1 MIFVTGASGTVGR
14 EVVAQLLAMD
24 VPVRALTRDPARAKI
39 DPRAAIITGDT
50 TQPETF
56 AHRLKG
62 ADALF
67 SVVFGPRMAAEE
79 AALARV
85 ARDAGVKHIVKLSA
99 LGAGG
104 ESGPR
109 VGIAGWH
116 EAAEKELAASGV
128 PYTFVQATAFMSNLF
143 FQREPIARMGKL
155 FSNYGDGKLAFVHP
169 RDIAAVAV
177 KALTSPDQ
185 HRNKAYPVTGG
196 EALSMHEVAQ
206 LLSDAMGRKIA
217 YVPVSDEASADSMRQ
232 HGLPI
237 EVVSALMPFGK
248 IVREGRASAV
258 SPAVRNVT
266 GRDPLTY
273 AAWVK
278 EYAPAFQP
286 EAQRATAD

>member
-39 DPRAAIITGDT
+39 DPHAAVITGDT

-62 ADALF
+62 SDALF
-67 SVVFGPRMAAEE
+67 SVVFGPQMAQEE

-85 ARDAGVKHIVKLSA
+85 AREAGVKHIVKLSA

-104 ESGPR
+104 ETGTR

-116 EAAEKELAASGV
+116 EAAEKALAASGMS
-128 PYTFVQATAFMSNLF
+128 YTFVQATAFMSNLF
-143 FQREPIARMGKL
+143 FQREPIVRMGKV

-177 KALTSPDQ
+177 KALTLPDQ
-185 HRNKAYPVTGG
+185 HHNKAYPVTGG
-196 EALSMHEVAQ
+196 EALSMHEVAE
-206 LLSDAMGRKIA
+206 LLSDTLGRKID
-217 YVPVSDEASADSMRQ
+217 YVPVTDETAADSLRQ
-232 HGLPI
+232 HGMPA
-237 EVVSALMPFGK
+237 EVIAALMPFGQ
-248 IVREGRASAV
+248 IVREGRAAAV
-258 SPAVRNVT
+258 SPCVREVT
-266 GRDPLTY
+266 GRAPLTY
-273 AAWVK
+273 AAWVN
-278 EYAPAFQP
+278 EYAAAFQP
-286 EAQRATAD
+286 EPQRATAD

>member
-14 EVVAQLLAMD
+14 EVVAQLLAQEI
-24 VPVRALTRDPARAKI
+24 PVRALTRDAARAKI
-39 DPRAAIITGDT
+39 DSRAAVITGDT

-62 ADALF
+62 SDALF
-67 SVVFGPRMAAEE
+67 SVVLGPEMAREE

-104 ESGPR
+104 DSGPR

-116 EAAEKELAASGV
+116 EAAERELAASGV

-143 FQREPIARMGKL
+143 FQREPIVRTGKL

-177 KALTSPDQ
+177 AALTAPEQ
-185 HRNKAYPVTGG
+185 HRNKAYAVTGG
-196 EALSMHEVAQ
+196 EALSMHEVAK
-206 LLSDAMGRKIA
+206 LLTDALGRKIE
-217 YVPVSDEASADSMRQ
+217 YVPVSDEATSDSLRK
-232 HGLPI
+232 HGMPA
-237 EVVSALMPFGK
+237 ETVAALLPFGK

-258 SPAVRNVT
+258 SPSVRDVT
-266 GRDPLTY
+266 GRAPLTY
-273 AAWVK
+273 AAWAQ
-278 EYAPAFQP
+278 EYAPAFAAEP
-286 EAQRATAD
+286 QRATAD

>member
-14 EVVAQLLAMD
+14 EVVAQLLALD

-62 ADALF
+62 SDALF

-79 AALARV
+79 GALARV

-104 ESGPR
+104 DSGPR

-128 PYTFVQATAFMSNLF
+128 PYTLVQATAFMSNLF

-155 FSNYGDGKLAFVHP
+155 FSNYGDGKLPFIHP

-177 KALTSPDQ
+177 KALTSPG
-185 HRNKAYPVTGG
+185 HEGKAYPVTGG
-196 EALSMHEVAQ
+196 EALSMHEVAR
-206 LLSDAMGRKIA
+206 LLGDAIGRKIE
-217 YVPVSDEASADSMRQ
+217 YVPVSDEAAADSFRK
-232 HGLPI
+232 HGLPG
-237 EVVSALMPFGK
+237 EVVEALLPFGK

-278 EYAPAFQP
+278 EYAAAFQP
-286 EAQRATAD
+286 EPQRATAD

>member
-14 EVVAQLLAMD
+14 EVVAQLLAQD

-39 DPRAAIITGDT
+39 DPRAAVITGDT
-50 TQPETF
+50 TQPESF

-62 ADALF
+62 SDALF
-67 SVVFGPRMAAEE
+67 SVVFGPHMAEEE

-104 ESGPR
+104 ESGTR
-109 VGIAGWH
+109 VGVAGWH
-116 EAAEKELAASGV
+116 EAAEKALAASGV
-128 PYTFVQATAFMSNLF
+128 PYTFVQATGFMSNLF
-143 FQREPIARMGKL
+143 FQREPIVRMGKL

-177 KALTSPDQ
+177 AALTAPDQ

-206 LLSDAMGRKIA
+206 LLTDALGREIT
-217 YVPVSDEASADSMRQ
+217 YVPVTDEATADSFRQ
-232 HGLPI
+232 HGMPA
-237 EVVSALMPFGK
+237 EVINALMPFGK

-258 SPAVRNVT
+258 SPCVRDIT
-266 GRDPLTY
+266 GRASLTY
-273 AAWVK
+273 AAWIS
-278 EYAPAFQP
+278 EYAPHFAAEP
-286 EAQRATAD
+286 QRATAD

>member
-14 EVVAQLLAMD
+14 EVVAQLLAQG

-39 DPRAAIITGDT
+39 DQRAAVITGDT

-62 ADALF
+62 SDALF

-79 AALARV
+79 AELARV

-116 EAAEKELAASGV
+116 EAAEKALAASGV

-143 FQREPIARMGKL
+143 FQREPIVRMGKL
-155 FSNYGDGKLAFVHP
+155 FSNYGDGKLAFIHP
-169 RDIAAVAV
+169 RDIASVAV
-177 KALTSPDQ
+177 KALTSPDH
-185 HRNKAYPVTGG
+185 HRNKAYPVTGS

-206 LLSDAMGRKIA
+206 LLSDALGRKID
-217 YVPVSDEASADSMRQ
+217 YVPVTDEATADSFRQ
-232 HGLPI
+232 HGMPAEVI
-237 EVVSALMPFGK
+237 EALLPFGK
-248 IVREGRASAV
+248 IVREGRAAAVSSAV
-258 SPAVRNVT
+258 RDVT
-266 GRDPLTY
+266 GRAPLTY
-273 AAWVK
+273 AEWLK
-278 EYAPAFQP
+278 EYSGAFQP
-286 EAQRATAD
+286 DAQRATAD